1 MSGSSCDDRADEVLR
16 RQSRL
21 ESERANWE
29 SHWAEAAER
38 VLPRQ
43 RDFQGA
49 KRAGGEKL
57 SDKVFDSTAPLA
69 LEKFAAAMESM
80 LTPRNERWHELTLG
94 HATGD
99 RAGEEWPQAVK
110 EYLYAVT
117 SVLFRLRYAPSA
129 NFASQAQENPVYVR
143 EDAQHPAQFVPVGF
157 VRLHDAA
164 AGGAALPDAAGV
176 ADDAASA
183 VTLAAVAGTVIDN
196 YGSCNATR
204 EQLIGLQGWVRA
216 QQAAWDRR

>member
-1 MSGSSCDDRADEVLR
+1 MGAPQSGALGDRAESILR

-21 ESERANWE
+21 EGERANWE
-29 SHWAEAAER
+29 GHWAEAAER

-49 KRAGGEKL
+49 RRAGGEKL

-80 LTPRNERWHELTLG
+80 LTPRNERWHELSLG
-94 HATGD
+94 HMTGQ
-99 RAGEEWPQAVK
+99 RAAEDWPQAVK

-129 NFASQAQENPVYVR
+129 NFASQAQENHWLLAGLASLVFGLLAWMAVQLYALEPLRV
-143 EDAQHPAQFVPVGF
+143 
-157 VRLHDAA
+157 AA
-164 AGGAALPDAAGV
+164 AARGGGVQAGGT
-176 ADDAASA
+176 AAAS
-183 VTLAAVAGTVIDN
+183 
-196 YGSCNATR
+196 SR
-204 EQLIGLQGWVRA
+204 PER
-216 QQAAWDRR
+216 